1 MIHNER
7 MEIQWTEKSRFG
19 GLRTFV
25 YHAEKSEIHIQYDDV
40 MCVTY
45 SSGKRH
51 DEITSVDPDG
61 GPYLGVG
68 MTVHC
73 GPTVYRILRI
83 VSEKFCSKKKR
94 LDVVL
99 SVV

>member
-1 MIHNER
+1 
-7 MEIQWTEKSRFG
+7 MEIQWTERSRFH

-25 YHAEKSEIHIQYDDV
+25 YHAETKEIHIKCDDV
-40 MCVTY
+40 ECVTY
-45 SSGKRH
+45 SSGIRPDDDSIPK
-51 DEITSVDPDG
+51 ITSVDPDG

-68 MTVHC
+68 TTIHC
-73 GPTVYRILRI
+73 GATVFRILRI

>member
-1 MIHNER
+1 

-25 YHAEKSEIHIQYDDV
+25 YHVEKSEIHIQCDDV

-45 SSGKRH
+45 SSGKRRA
-51 DEITSVDPDG
+51 DGSIPELTSVDPDG

-68 MTVHC
+68 MDIHGGSTVF
-73 GPTVYRILRI
+73 RILRI
-83 VSEKFCSKKKR
+83 LSEKFSSKKER